1 MAESDNQDRT
11 EQPTP
16 KKLEEA
22 KDRGQVAKST
32 ELNSVA
38 ILIAGMLSFKAGSAL
53 FGRTLNG
60 FMVATYHESSFIQI
74 TTESLP
80 AQMMV
85 FVKVFATLVLPVM
98 GAIVLAALG
107 SNLAQ
112 VGFMIAKKAL
122 VPKFSKINPLS
133 GLKRMFS
140 SRSLVEMLKGV
151 LKIIILGLIGFWV
164 LDKHKGAFLVLP
176 HQTVAQI
183 LTFLGDM
190 LYEMTLKIGIALLIM
205 AAADYAY
212 QRYQHIKELKMS
224 KQEVRDERKQYEG
237 DPQVKQRIRTEQLRM
252 SRTRMFQDIP
262 EATVVVTNPTHIAIA
277 LKYEPH
283 SSADA
288 PKVIAKGKRKVAQRI
303 KEVAREHNIPII
315 ENKPLARGLF
325 EACEIGMEIPAAF
338 YQAVAEILSRIY
350 QQNRHNMPQLGEVNG

>member
-32 ELNSVA
+32 EVNSVS
-38 ILIAGMLSFKAGSAL
+38 ILIAGMLAFKGGSAL
-53 FGRTLNG
+53 FGRTLNN
-60 FMVATYHESSFIQI
+60 FMVTTYHDSSFIQI
-74 TTESLP
+74 TPESLP
-80 AQMMV
+80 SQMMV

-98 GAIVLAALG
+98 GAIVLAAVG

-112 VGFMIAKKAL
+112 VGFIIAKKAL
-122 VPKFSKINPLS
+122 IPKFNRISPLS
-133 GLKRMFS
+133 GIKRMFS
-140 SRSLVEMLKGV
+140 SRSLVEMLKGI
-151 LKIIILGLIGFWV
+151 LKIVILGIIGFLV
-164 LDKHKGAFLVLP
+164 LDRHKEAFLILP
-176 HQTVAQI
+176 HQTVAEI
-183 LTFLGDM
+183 LSFLGSV

-212 QRYQHIKELKMS
+212 QKYQHIKELKMS
-224 KQEVRDERKQYEG
+224 KQEVRDEHKQYEG
-237 DPQVKQRIRTEQLRM
+237 DPQVKQRIRSEQMRM
-252 SRTRMFQDIP
+252 ARNRMFQDIP

-288 PKVIAKGKRKVAQRI
+288 PKVIAKGKRKVAERI
-303 KEVAREHNIPII
+303 KEVAREHDIPII

-338 YQAVAEILSRIY
+338 YQAVAEILSQIY
-350 QQNRHNMPQLGEVNG
+350 QQNRHKMPELGEVNG